1 MAEAPLKEESPE
13 TAAIEPAG
21 GVGRAVTR
29 KKKKSMTLSQKV
41 ELINAFENGHQSRS
55 LIAKEFGVSKSTV
68 SDIIKKKDRIVEA
81 YEECNFG
88 TERKRLRTSFY
99 VDVEQSLLSW
109 LKNARALGIPITG
122 PAVQSKGRE
131 LAVLMGHPDFVCSQG
146 WLHRFKA
153 RHGIMFRP
161 LHECNGEPASNS
173 RDDWLSG
180 GLPRL
185 LMDYSPQNIFSAGEM
200 GFYWKALPDSVGK
213 IIAGDGIENMERFTI
228 LICTNMTGE
237 EKLPLLVIGS
247 CSNPVSFTNICTL
260 PVLYEANDEALMK
273 KEIFNSWLLLIDRKF
288 QQEKRK
294 IAMVIDNASCHR
306 HVQSQLEAVK
316 LIFLPH
322 KESHP
327 CNGGVTRNLKINYR
341 KYLLIKLH
349 TIIEAKEEFSM
360 DLIDAL
366 HLLHLS
372 WVNVSKTAIKSSF
385 SLSGFK
391 DSDSDKSP
399 DTSKTPPPEV
409 VVGDTL
415 IGQLRGN
422 GLSILESLTFEQ
434 YVNVDKDT
442 VTSFEANTVKGPLN
456 LHTKA
461 EQVLPTAPPSA
472 RETDKAVVVLRRY
485 FEARHGMEHALNLV
499 AELEKRVLDCYAA
512 QLP

>member
-1 MAEAPLKEESPE
+1 MARK
-13 TAAIEPAG
+13 
-21 GVGRAVTR
+21 VK
-29 KKKKSMTLSQKV
+29 KKKKSLTLSQKV
-41 ELINAFENGHQSRS
+41 ELINTFENGHQSRS
-55 LIAKEFGVSKSTV
+55 VIAKEFGVSKSTV
-68 SDIIKKKDRIVEA
+68 ADIIKKKDRIVEA
-81 YEECNFG
+81 YEECNYG

-99 VDVEQSLLSW
+99 GDVEQSLLSW
-109 LKNARALGIPITG
+109 LKQARTLGIPITG

-146 WLHRFKA
+146 WLYRFKA

-161 LHECNGEPASNS
+161 LNECNGESASNGTE
-173 RDDWLSG
+173 DWLSG
-180 GLPRL
+180 SLPRL
-185 LMDYSPQNIFSAGEM
+185 LVEYSPQNIFSAGEV
-200 GFYWKALPDSVGK
+200 GFYWKALPESVSK
-213 IIAGDGIENMERFTI
+213 IASGDGIQGMDRFTI

-247 CSNPVSFTNICTL
+247 CSNPVSFNNICTL
-260 PVLYEANDEALMK
+260 PVLYEANDEAMMK

-294 IAMVIDNASCHR
+294 IAMVIDNAPCHLQ
-306 HVQSQLEAVK
+306 VQSQLEAVK
-316 LIFLPH
+316 LIFLPRQ
-322 KESHP
+322 EAHP
-327 CNGGVTRNLKINYR
+327 CNGGVVRSIKTNYR

-349 TIIEAKEEFSM
+349 TMIEAHEEFTL
-360 DLIDAL
+360 DLIDSL

-372 WVNVSKTAIKSSF
+372 WVNVSKTTIRSSF
-385 SLSGFK
+385 AQSGFK
-391 DSDSDKSP
+391 EADTPTTP
-399 DTSKTPPPEV
+399 DATETPPPEV

-415 IGQLRGN
+415 IGQLRETGHTVP
-422 GLSILESLTFEQ
+422 ESLTFEQ

-442 VTSFEANTVKGPLN
+442 GTSSDTAVAKSSSN
-456 LHTKA
+456 LHTGAKPITPA
-461 EQVLPTAPPSA
+461 LPTAPPSA